1 MEKYLGGVI
10 MKKITIVFVV
20 LVFLTGSIFAQ
31 GEAETKEATYP
42 SADIQFVVPFPV
54 GGSTGTIAQSLVKFL
69 DAEYAEQNVVLSSI
83 TGSGGA
89 VGAREILNSK
99 PDGYSFLIAVPGF
112 SVQNV
117 LTGLDFSF
125 RDFENVASFAS
136 SEQVLVVRKDSKY
149 HTFQDLIDAAK
160 ANPNTVKFGA
170 PMGTSL
176 FMGVLAMQN
185 ELGVKFKLV
194 DIGGVSVKAP
204 ELLSGRVD
212 AYLDSTAKT
221 VPYVNSNDFRAIG
234 VWSGERS
241 KFLPDVPTLKEN
253 GFNAMLE
260 ELVGIWAPKGTP
272 EVALDSIEAAVKKIC
287 ADPAFV
293 AEFDKIST
301 KVSFK
306 DSEAYKKFLEEYEQT
321 VRDAA
326 AFL

>member
-1 MEKYLGGVI
+1 
-10 MKKITIVFVV
+10 MKKLSIALMILFLATGFV
-20 LVFLTGSIFAQ
+20 FAQ
-31 GEAETKEATYP
+31 GTSETKSAAPAYP
-42 SADIQFVVPFPV
+42 ASDIQFVVPFPV
-54 GGSTGTIAQSLVKFL
+54 GGSTGTIAQSLVKYL
-69 DAEYAEQNVVLSSI
+69 DAYYAEKNVVLSSI

-89 VGAREILNSK
+89 VGAREILKAK
-99 PDGYSFLIAVPGF
+99 PDGYSFLVAVPGF

-117 LTGLDFSF
+117 LTGLDFSYL
-125 RDFENVASFAS
+125 DFENVAAFAS

-149 HTFQDLIDAAK
+149 QTFQDFINDAK

-185 ELGVKFKLV
+185 ELGVKFRIV

-221 VPYVNSNDFRAIG
+221 VPYINSNDFRAIG
-234 VWSGERS
+234 VWSDERS
-241 KFLPDVPTLKEN
+241 KFLPETPTLKEL

-272 EVALDSIEAAVKKIC
+272 KAALDSIEAAIKKIC
-287 ADPAFV
+287 ADPAFQ

-301 KVSFK
+301 KVAFK
-306 DSEAYKKFLEEYEQT
+306 DSVAYKKFLEEYEKT

-326 AFL
+326 ASL

>member
-1 MEKYLGGVI
+1 
-10 MKKITIVFVV
+10 MKKLSIALLIVFLISVSV
-20 LVFLTGSIFAQ
+20 FAQ
-31 GEAETKEATYP
+31 GSNEAGSAQQVYP
-42 SADIQFVVPFPV
+42 ASDIQFVVPFPV
-54 GGSTGTIAQSLVKFL
+54 GGSTGTIAQSLVKYL
-69 DAEYAEQNVVLSSI
+69 DAAYTEKNVVLSSI

-89 VGAREILNSK
+89 VGAREILKAK

-125 RDFENVASFAS
+125 RDFENVAAFAS

-149 HTFQDLIDAAK
+149 QTFQDFINDAK

-185 ELGVKFKLV
+185 ELNVKFKLV

-221 VPYVNSNDFRAIG
+221 IPYINSNDFRAIG
-234 VWSGERS
+234 VWSDERS
-241 KFLPDVPTLKEN
+241 KFLPEIPTLKEV

-272 EVALDSIEAAVKKIC
+272 QAALDSIEATVKKIC
-287 ADPAFV
+287 ADPAFQ

-301 KVSFK
+301 KVAFK
-306 DSEAYKKFLEEYEQT
+306 DSDAYKKFLEDYEAT
-321 VRDAA
+321 VRSAA

>member
-1 MEKYLGGVI
+1 
-10 MKKITIVFVV
+10 
-20 LVFLTGSIFAQ
+20 
-31 GEAETKEATYP
+31 
-42 SADIQFVVPFPV
+42 
-54 GGSTGTIAQSLVKFL
+54 
-69 DAEYAEQNVVLSSI
+69 
-83 TGSGGA
+83 
-89 VGAREILNSK
+89 
-99 PDGYSFLIAVPGF
+99 
-112 SVQNV
+112 
-117 LTGLDFSF
+117 
-125 RDFENVASFAS
+125 
-136 SEQVLVVRKDSKY
+136 
-149 HTFQDLIDAAK
+149 
-160 ANPNTVKFGA
+160 
-170 PMGTSL
+170 
-176 FMGVLAMQN
+176 MQN

>member
-1 MEKYLGGVI
+1 
-10 MKKITIVFVV
+10 MKKFALATMM
-20 LVFLTGSIFAQ
+20 LLLASTLIFAQ
-31 GEAETKEATYP
+31 GSPESGAPKAYP
-42 SADIQFVVPFPV
+42 SSDIQFVVPFPV
-54 GGSTGTIAQSLVKFL
+54 GGSTGTIAQSLVKYL
-69 DAEYAEQNVVLSSI
+69 DAAYTEQNVVLSSI

-89 VGAREILNSK
+89 VGAREILQAK
-99 PDGYSFLIAVPGF
+99 PDGYSFLVAVPGF

-149 HTFQDLIDAAK
+149 QSFQDLIDDAK

-185 ELGVKFKLV
+185 ELNVQFKLV

-212 AYLDSTAKT
+212 AYLDSSAKT
-221 VPYVNSNDFRAIG
+221 IPYINSNDFRAIG
-234 VWSGERS
+234 VWSDERS
-241 KFLPDVPTLKEN
+241 KFLPEVPTLKEF

-260 ELVGIWAPKGTP
+260 ELIGIWAPKGTP
-272 EVALDSIEAAVKKIC
+272 QEALDSIEATIKQIC
-287 ADPAFV
+287 EDPAFQ
-293 AEFDKIST
+293 AEFDKITT
-301 KVSFK
+301 KVTFK
-306 DSEAYKKFLEEYEQT
+306 DGDAYKQFLEEYEQT